1 MKNLIVLALSL
12 MLFVG
17 CSDDRLHVIHNND
30 RVALLEARADLN
42 DSRDSM
48 LEARVSAL
56 EGRMTS
62 LESTVSGVQADL
74 ATYQAATNAALADLS
89 AQDAAL
95 ASDIA
100 DLVADVAD
108 LDARSNALSSD
119 LSDLAGRVTTLEN
132 RLQGVE
138 GSYPTLAARLNAMR
152 NQINGLNSDVNSLQV
167 FRALQVAQ
175 NLFVQLQIAA
185 LDNRISNNSADIQSL
200 ITQTQNLSTSITN
213 LTNSTNAS
221 IADLQDQIDNIQL
234 TPGAS
239 AYDLWL
245 ANGNS
250 GSVSDFLASL
260 VGQQGPQGIQG
271 LIGPQGVAGPQGI
284 PGPAGA
290 AGATGATGA
299 AGSSVQ
305 AIQLCAGDTATYP
318 EQGLVIGGKTY
329 AVYYGQINGVTQ
341 AFLTMLQP
349 GNWVTTDGGNCHF
362 TVDSSGNIPGATVT
376 SGSGSSSAGT
386 CSIVNRNQSDNS
398 YQVTTSGTIL
408 NSSGKLEIT
417 LGTATITGH
426 NYSGGGATT
435 STSGGVY
442 SFKPTAGVANS
453 FWVYKGGSGSLVSA
467 KVTDGSNNVITCTV
481 TN

>member
-1 MKNLIVLALSL
+1 MPKGKEMKKLLVLSL
-12 MLFVG
+12 GLLMLVG

-48 LEARVSAL
+48 LEARVTSL
-56 EGRMTS
+56 EGRMSS
-62 LESTVSGVQADL
+62 LESTVADVQSDL

-89 AQDAAL
+89 ATDAAL

-119 LSDLAGRVTTLEN
+119 LSDLAGRVTTLET

-185 LDNRISNNSADIQSL
+185 LDNRIANNSASIGDL

-234 TPGAS
+234 NTTVTAISLCPG
-239 AYDLWL
+239 
-245 ANGNS
+245 N
-250 GSVSDFLASL
+250 
-260 VGQQGPQGIQG
+260 
-271 LIGPQGVAGPQGI
+271 
-284 PGPAGA
+284 
-290 AGATGATGA
+290 
-299 AGSSVQ
+299 
-305 AIQLCAGDTATYP
+305 TATYP
-318 EQGLVIGGKTY
+318 EQGLVIGGQIY
-329 AVYYGQINGVTQ
+329 AVYYGQISGVTQ
-341 AFLTMLQP
+341 AFLTQLQP

-362 TVDSSGNIPGATVT
+362 TVNSNGTISGSTPAPSYPTGATHEMLLCGIVSYKVPGGVVVNGTTYTSNTTLSVASGLCTITNPNSNSVSSNGQSGLGGAQSCNYNGIPSVT
-376 SGSGSSSAGT
+376 STTPVYQSGVSSNL
-386 CSIVNRNQSDNS
+386 CYIKK
-398 YQVTTSGTIL
+398 I
-408 NSSGKLEIT
+408 
-417 LGTATITGH
+417 
-426 NYSGGGATT
+426 
-435 STSGGVY
+435 
-442 SFKPTAGVANS
+442 
-453 FWVYKGGSGSLVSA
+453 
-467 KVTDGSNNVITCTV
+467 
-481 TN
+481 